1 MFAHPAAPYYNGPPP
16 PVPYPGYEAM
26 NHQQPYAPHGYYGV
40 PPPPPPQAFPPPP
53 VAHATGGP
61 QSPVQH
67 TGGAP
72 PAHPIPFPADG
83 SVPPPPPP
91 GAYPYPPPQ
100 IATSQP
106 MPPPVTISPTAPY
119 HPAPVVI
126 PVQPPVP
133 AYTSP
138 VSPTLHRKESGSAIN
153 YPQQP
158 ASAPPVVAQGP
169 QTNGFAESPVNGKPA
184 PNFNGTGEPEGRP
197 HFQSNNGY
205 RRGGFRKTSF
215 NGPARPPCLFFP
227 AGKCKNGLVS
237 IPGFKL

>member
-1 MFAHPAAPYYNGPPP
+1 MFLHLAAGPYYNGPPP

-26 NHQQPYAPHGYYGV
+26 SHPPSYAPHGYYGV
-40 PPPPPPQAFPPPP
+40 PPPPPQSFAPPPP
-53 VAHATGGP
+53 PPAAHATGGP

-72 PAHPIPFPADG
+72 PPHGVPFPSDG

-91 GAYPYPPPQ
+91 GAYAYPPPQ

-106 MPPPVTISPTAPY
+106 MPPQVTISPTAPY

-133 AYTSP
+133 TYTSP

-158 ASAPPVVAQGP
+158 PSAPAAVPPAP
-169 QTNGFAESPVNGKPA
+169 QTNGFVESPVNGKPA
-184 PNFNGTGEPEGRP
+184 PNFGPGEPEGRP

-205 RRGGFRKTSF
+205 RRGGFRKQSF

-227 AGKCKNGLVS
+227 AGKCKNG
-237 IPGFKL
+237 